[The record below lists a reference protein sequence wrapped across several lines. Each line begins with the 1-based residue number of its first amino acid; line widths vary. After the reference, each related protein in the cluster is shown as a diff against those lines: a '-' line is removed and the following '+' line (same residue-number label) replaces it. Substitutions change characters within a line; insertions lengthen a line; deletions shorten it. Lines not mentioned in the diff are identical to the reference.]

1 MNWIGLVLGGA
12 FGFLIAAAGFADY
25 DVIHNGLLLR
35 DWHMYLTMGSAVV
48 TAMPI
53 LWLLQRRRWRTPL
66 GGEMALQ
73 QQAPG
78 RRHVLGG
85 VVFGAGWA
93 VTGTCPAPALA
104 MTAGGGVLGIFVIA
118 GLFTGLM
125 LRDRTERLR
134 ERIKPAQPEP
144 SSRPSGSRS
153 LKPATEP

>member
-1 MNWIGLVLGGA
+1 MNRIGFLLGGA

-25 DVIHNGLLLR
+25 DVIHNALLLR

-85 VVFGAGWA
+85 AVFGAGWA

-104 MTAGGGVLGIFVIA
+104 MTASGGVLGIFVIA

-125 LRDRTERLR
+125 LRDRIERRR
-134 ERIKPAQPEP
+134 ERSQSVAPET
-144 SSRPSGSRS
+144 SSRPSGNRP
-153 LKPATEP
+153 LAPATEP